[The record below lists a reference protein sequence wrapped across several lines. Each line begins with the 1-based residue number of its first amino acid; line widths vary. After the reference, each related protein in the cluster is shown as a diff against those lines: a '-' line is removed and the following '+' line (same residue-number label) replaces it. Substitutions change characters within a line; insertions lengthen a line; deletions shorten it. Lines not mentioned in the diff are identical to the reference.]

1 MYYVKKTI
9 EICAG
14 ATVFSLLIEISGA
27 HRLTLDYESKCTA
40 LHGHNW
46 IITVYCRSEELDSNG
61 MVVDF
66 SLIKSKVKSVLDH
79 QILNDVLPF
88 NPTAENLARWICE
101 QIPHCYRVEV
111 QESKGN
117 VAAYEI

>member
-1 MYYVKKTI
+1 MYYVKKT
-9 EICAG
+9 
-14 ATVFSLLIEISGA
+14 IEISGA

-46 IITVYCRSEELDSNG
+46 IITVYCRSEELDGNG

-88 NPTAENLARWICE
+88 NPTAENIARWC
-101 QIPHCYRVEV
+101 QQQVPNCYRVDV
-111 QESKGN
+111 QETTGN
-117 VAAYEI
+117 IATYEEDEA

>member
-1 MYYVKKTI
+1 MYYVKKT
-9 EICAG
+9 
-14 ATVFSLLIEISGA
+14 LEISAA

-46 IITVYCRSEELDSNG
+46 IITVFCRSKELDQNG

-66 SLIKSKVKSVLDH
+66 SLIKRKVKSVLDH
-79 QILNDVLPF
+79 KVLNDVVPF
-88 NPTAENLARWICE
+88 NPTAENIARWICD
-101 QIPHCYRVEV
+101 QVPHCYRVEV

-117 VAAYEI
+117 DAIYEID